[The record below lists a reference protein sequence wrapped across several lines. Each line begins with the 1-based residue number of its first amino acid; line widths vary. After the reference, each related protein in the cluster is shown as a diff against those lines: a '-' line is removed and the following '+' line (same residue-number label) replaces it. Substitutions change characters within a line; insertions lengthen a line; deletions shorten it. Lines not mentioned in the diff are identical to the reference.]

1 MFSLFVKHS
10 EEYFDNESN
19 AIIVC
24 TTYKLFDLVTIY
36 RVEIVTTNYE
46 KINKFLPTE
55 REKELRFIG
64 FKEMMKGDKNDNKNT
79 KKKSRKNAEP
89 KR

>member
-46 KINKFLPTE
+46 KISRFLPS
-55 REKELRFIG
+55 KEDDMKFIG

-79 KKKSRKNAEP
+79 KKKSRKNAKP